1 METKDLQSQSAVRLV
16 MQQYSN
22 QILGP
27 LINLAV
33 FGLIYAKYAEAGM
46 IYTYFSRHL
55 HTLLTVFNIFRHN

>member
-46 IYTYFSRHL
+46 I
-55 HTLLTVFNIFRHN
+55 